1 MFEGHDQSKN
11 QGARPKKCSRVT
23 SEVKV
28 QGSRQ
33 ESRFKGHDQRDNQGM
48 MEGHVHSKKKGH
60 DQRDNLGMIQG
71 HVHSKKDKGH
81 DQCSTAREMFKGH
94 V

>member
-1 MFEGHDQSKN
+1 
-11 QGARPKKCSRVT
+11 
-23 SEVKV
+23 
-28 QGSRQ
+28 
-33 ESRFKGHDQRDNQGM
+33 M

-94 V
+94 VWTKSSGVTSRVNI